1 MNNYFYYWDDNYIY
15 SYNLPNIGNLEC
27 PLNATIIVPPVEDK
41 KIAKWNPDTNEWY
54 LIEDH
59 RPKIEGGLPKEGT
72 GTKYWLPEDNY
83 LSEGRY
89 MTEPGPLPENAL
101 LKRPEVPYEIALD
114 SKLNK
119 INNYI
124 SSTINEGF
132 DYTFN
137 DITYHIY
144 FNEYEQLNLQEKML
158 DILIANIYDTE
169 DIDVEV
175 NVYLNNEKVTLTM
188 TSFEFI
194 KLFRSAISFK
204 KNLLL
209 YGKELKDKEQI

>member
-1 MNNYFYYWDDNYIY
+1 MNNYFYYWNGNYIY
-15 SYNLPNIGNLEC
+15 SYSLPNIGNLEC
-27 PLNATIIVPPVEDK
+27 PLNATSTEPPVEDK
-41 KIAKWNPDTNEWY
+41 KIAKWNPETNEWY

-59 RPKIEGGLPKEGT
+59 RPIIKGGLPVEGT
-72 GTKYWLPEDNY
+72 GTKYWLPKDSY

-124 SSTINEGF
+124 EKTITAGF
-132 DYTFN
+132 DFEYN
-137 DITYHIY
+137 DNTYHIY
-144 FNEYEQLNLQEKML
+144 FDKYEQLNLQEKML
-158 DILIANIYDTE
+158 DILVSNMFDNE
-169 DIDVEV
+169 DISVDVPA
-175 NVYLNNEKVTLTM
+175 YLDKEKVILTLDPR
-188 TSFEFI
+188 EFI

-204 KNLLL
+204 KNLLA
-209 YGKELKDKEQI
+209 YGRSLKEKEKI